1 MDQVERDNWQRVL
14 DSLEA
19 AGDRDSGFYRRAKA
33 ICNGE
38 QDPLLEQER
47 QDQEQREQST

>member
-19 AGDRDSGFYRRAKA
+19 AGDQDSGFYRRAKA

-38 QDPLLEQER
+38 QDPLLDQER
-47 QDQEQREQST
+47 KDQDQSEQGS

>member
-14 DSLEA
+14 ESLEA
-19 AGDRDSGFYRRAKA
+19 SGACNSGFYRRAKA

-38 QDPLLEQER
+38 PDPLLEQER
-47 QDQEQREQST
+47 QDQEHREQGA

>member
-1 MDQVERDNWQRVL
+1 MDQVERGNWQRVL

-19 AGDRDSGFYRRAKA
+19 AGDQGSGFYRRAKA

-38 QDPLLEQER
+38 PDPLLEQER
-47 QDQEQREQST
+47 KDQDQSEQGS